1 MLVGMSS
8 VKRTALAAVCLIPLY
23 TSVQLCTCVRAAAG
37 GQSSYTFFGL
47 QVSAHFV
54 PFGSLILTSV
64 LIPRASFLGH
74 LAGIIVGYAAA
85 FGAFAWMTPFWTLS
99 VALWAAIGKR
109 RHTAVACRDDYGAW
123 SCYSAQARR
132 CSTQ

>member
-1 MLVGMSS
+1 MV
-8 VKRTALAAVCLIPLY
+8 
-23 TSVQLCTCVRAAAG
+23 VRAGAG
-37 GQSSYTFFGL
+37 GQGSYNVLGL
-47 QVSAHFV
+47 PVSAHFV

-99 VALWAAIGKR
+99 LALWAAMGAQQ
-109 RHTAVACRDDYGAW
+109 HTASSFETQSGAVVQTIGRK
-123 SCYSAQARR
+123 QAMFW
-132 CSTQ
+132 T